1 MSCSGLRPS
10 QLTAPKTYTTPGDI
24 TPAERKTLSARL
36 PKAQAWRQRPGR
48 DAALAAWRGIR
59 HREQRH
65 KIVMHDKGENYLK
78 AALWLAAQK
87 HGSKVDIPA
96 AQGGFWGVQQ
106 RDVWGSL
113 WESWR
118 S

>member
-1 MSCSGLRPS
+1 
-10 QLTAPKTYTTPGDI
+10 
-24 TPAERKTLSARL
+24 
-36 PKAQAWRQRPGR
+36 
-48 DAALAAWRGIR
+48 
-59 HREQRH
+59 
-65 KIVMHDKGENYLK
+65 MHGKGENYLK

-118 S
+118 SWGGMRSPKPPFLTQKKPTSFA